1 MRIRIF
7 SIVFATFLAACGG
20 GGGGGAITTPPP
32 PPPGPPTT
40 AITAIQGN
48 GPVSPLVGQDVTIRA
63 QVTGDFQSNDGDP
76 QHDLGGFF
84 VQGIPDA
91 DLQTSEGIFVF
102 DGSTPATD
110 VDAGDVVEV
119 SGTVNEY
126 FGETQLNA
134 TSVRVVGF
142 GSVLPFPLNFPAAAT
157 TANSDGDLIADLER
171 VEGMLIRLPQS
182 MTVTS
187 SRNLERY
194 GDVQLSSGGRPMQFT
209 NGNAPDAIGYSQHI
223 ADVASRRIVLD
234 DGSNAMNATPVRYLN
249 SGAAPGYSIRVGDT
263 ITDVAGNLRYS
274 RGSGGAGAETWRL
287 VPTVDPQF
295 DTANP
300 RPGAPVIG
308 GALRIAS
315 FNTLNLFTTVDSG
328 QNICGPSGNSGCRG
342 ADSDAEFSRQL
353 AKLVTA
359 LIMMDADIVGLN
371 ELENNA
377 SASLQ
382 EIVTALN
389 NSLGAGSYGF
399 VDTGTIGSDAI
410 KVGFIYRPSTVTPQ
424 GAFAILDSNVDAR
437 FDDNRN
443 RPALAQTFMQDSN
456 GAVLTVVIN
465 HLKSKGSNCDSA
477 GDPDTG
483 DGQGNCNLTRSNAAA
498 AIADWVAL
506 DPTTSG
512 DPDYLIMGDLNAYV
526 AEDPL
531 TVLKSAGFTNLV
543 EAAGGSD
550 AYSFNFDGQAG
561 ALDHALASPG
571 LVPQV
576 AATIEWHINSDEAQ
590 LIDYNLDAGRDPAL
604 FDDTTP
610 YRSSDHDP
618 VIVGLDLTN

>member
-1 MRIRIF
+1 MLL
-7 SIVFATFLAACGG
+7 TACGG
-20 GGGGGAITTPPP
+20 GGGGGSITTPPP
-32 PPPGPPTT
+32 PPPGPPIT

-48 GPVSPLVGQDVTIRA
+48 GPVSPLVGQDVTITG
-63 QVTGDFQSNDGDP
+63 QVTGDFQSNDSNP

-91 DLQTSEGIFVF
+91 DFQTSEGIFVF
-102 DGSTPATD
+102 DGSAAATD

-119 SGTVNEY
+119 IGTVNEY

-157 TANSDGDLIADLER
+157 IANSDGDLIADLER
-171 VEGMLIRLPQS
+171 LEGMLIRLPQS

-187 SRNLERY
+187 SRDLERY
-194 GDVQLSSGGRPMQFT
+194 GEVQLSSGGRPIQFT
-209 NGNAPDAIGYSQHI
+209 NGNAPDAIAYSQHVV
-223 ADVASRRIVLD
+223 DVASRRIVLD
-234 DGSNAMNATPVRYLN
+234 DGRNAMNATPVRYLN
-249 SGAAPGYSIRVGDT
+249 AGAAPGYSIRAGDT
-263 ITDVAGNLRYS
+263 ITGVTGNLRYS
-274 RGSGGAGAETWRL
+274 RGSGGAGTETWRL
-287 VPTVDPQF
+287 VPTIDPQF
-295 DTANP
+295 DVVNS
-300 RPGAPVIG
+300 RPGTPAIG
-308 GALRIAS
+308 GALRVAS
-315 FNTLNLFTTVDSG
+315 FNTLNFFTTIDSG
-328 QNICGPSGNSGCRG
+328 QSICGPAGNSGCRG
-342 ADSDAEFSRQL
+342 ADSSTEFDRQL

-359 LIMMDADIVGLN
+359 LVMIDADIVGLN

-382 EIVTALN
+382 AIVDALN
-389 NSLGAGSYGF
+389 DALGAASYGF
-399 VDTGTIGSDAI
+399 VDTGTIGGDAI
-410 KVGFIYRPSTVTPQ
+410 KVGLIYKPSTVTPQ

-437 FDDNRN
+437 FDDSRS
-443 RPALAQTFMQDSN
+443 RPALAQTFMQGSN
-456 GAVLTVVIN
+456 SAVLTVVIN
-465 HLKSKGSNCDSA
+465 HLKSKGSNCDSN

-483 DGQGNCNLTRSNAAA
+483 DGQGNCNLARSNAAA

-512 DPDYLIMGDLNAYV
+512 DPDYLVMGDLNAYV

-543 EAAGGSD
+543 ETAGGSD

-561 ALDHALASPG
+561 ALDHALASPS

-576 AATIEWHINSDEAQ
+576 TATIEWHINADEPA
-590 LIDYNLDAGRDPAL
+590 LIDYNHDGGRDLAL
-604 FDDTTP
+604 FDDATP

-618 VIVGLDLTN
+618 VIIGLDLTN

>member
-1 MRIRIF
+1 M
-7 SIVFATFLAACGG
+7 VLATLLSACGG
-20 GGGGGAITTPPP
+20 GGGGGSITTPPP
-32 PPPGPPTT
+32 PPPGPPAT

-48 GPVSPLVGQDVTIRA
+48 GPVSPLAGQDVTITG
-63 QVTGDFQSNDGDP
+63 QVTGDFQSNDANP

-102 DGSTPATD
+102 DGSTPAID

-119 SGTVNEY
+119 VGTVNEY

-134 TSVRVVGF
+134 TSVRVVGV
-142 GSVLPFPLNFPAAAT
+142 GSVLPFPLNFPAGET
-157 TANSDGDLIADLER
+157 IANSDGDLIADLER
-171 VEGMLIRLPQS
+171 LEGMLIRLPQS
-182 MTVTS
+182 MTITS
-187 SRNLERY
+187 SRDLERY
-194 GDVQLSSGGRPMQFT
+194 GEVQLSSGGRPIQFT
-209 NGNAPDAIGYSQHI
+209 NGNAPDATAYGQHV

-234 DGSNAMNATPVRYLN
+234 DGRNGMNATPVRYLN
-249 SGAAPGYSIRVGDT
+249 AGVAPGYSIRVGDT
-263 ITDVAGNLRYS
+263 ITDVTGNLRYS
-274 RGSGGAGAETWRL
+274 RGSGGAGTETWRL

-295 DTANP
+295 DSANP
-300 RPGAPVIG
+300 RPGAPAIS

-315 FNTLNLFTTVDSG
+315 FNTLNFFTTIDSG
-328 QNICGPSGNSGCRG
+328 QSICGPSGNGGCRG
-342 ADSDAEFSRQL
+342 ADSSAEFDRQL
-353 AKLVTA
+353 GKLVTS
-359 LIMMDADIVGLN
+359 LVMINADIVGLN

-382 EIVTALN
+382 AIVTAMN
-389 NSLGAGSYGF
+389 NALGAGSYSF

-410 KVGFIYRPSTVTPQ
+410 KVGFIYKPSTVTPQ

-437 FDDNRN
+437 FDDNRS
-443 RPALAQTFMQDSN
+443 RPALAQTFSQGSN

-465 HLKSKGSNCDSA
+465 HLKSKGSSCDST

-531 TVLKSAGFTNLV
+531 TVLKSAGFTNIV

-561 ALDHALASPG
+561 ALDHALASPS

-576 AATIEWHINSDEAQ
+576 AATIEWHINADEAA
-590 LIDYNLDAGRDPAL
+590 LIDYNLDAGRDLAL

-610 YRSSDHDP
+610 YRASDHDP
-618 VIVGLDLTN
+618 VIIGLDLTN

>member
-1 MRIRIF
+1 MRTRNL
-7 SIVFATFLAACGG
+7 SVVLATLLAACGG
-20 GGGGGAITTPPP
+20 GGGGGSIATPPP
-32 PPPGPPTT
+32 PPPGPPAT

-48 GPVSPLVGQDVTIRA
+48 GQVSPLVGQDVTITG

-119 SGTVNEY
+119 IGTVNEY
-126 FGETQLNA
+126 FGETQLSA
-134 TSVRVVGF
+134 ASVRVVGV

-157 TANSDGDLIADLER
+157 IANSDGDLIADLER
-171 VEGMLIRLPQS
+171 LEGMLIRLPQS

-187 SRNLERY
+187 SRDLERY
-194 GDVQLSSGGRPMQFT
+194 GEVQLSSGGRPVQFT
-209 NGNAPDAIGYSQHI
+209 NDNAPDVAAYNQHLANI
-223 ADVASRRIVLD
+223 ASRRIVLD
-234 DGSNAMNATPVRYLN
+234 DGSNAMYSTPIRYLVA
-249 SGAAPGYSIRVGDT
+249 GAAPGYSIRVGDT
-263 ITDVAGNLRYS
+263 ISDAAGNLRYS
-274 RGSGGAGAETWRL
+274 RGSGGAGTETWRL

-295 DTANP
+295 DTANS
-300 RPGAPVIG
+300 RPGTPTIG

-315 FNTLNLFTTVDSG
+315 FNTLNVFTTIDSG
-328 QNICGPSGNSGCRG
+328 QSICGPSGNSGCRG
-342 ADSDAEFSRQL
+342 ADSSTEFDRQL
-353 AKLVTA
+353 AKLLTA
-359 LIMMDADIVGLN
+359 LIMIDADIVGLN
-371 ELENNA
+371 ELENNT

-382 EIVTALN
+382 AIVAALN
-389 NSLGAGSYGF
+389 NAVGAGSYSF

-410 KVGFIYRPSTVTPQ
+410 KVGFIYKPSTVTSQ

-437 FDDNRN
+437 FDDNRS

-456 GAVLTVVIN
+456 GAMLTVVIS

-498 AIADWVAL
+498 AITDWVAL

-512 DPDYLIMGDLNAYV
+512 DLDYLIMGDLNAYV

-561 ALDHALASPG
+561 ALDHALASPS

-576 AATIEWHINSDEAQ
+576 VATIEWHINADEAA
-590 LIDYNLDAGRDPAL
+590 LIDYNVDAGRNPAL

>member
-1 MRIRIF
+1 MRTRNF
-7 SIVFATFLAACGG
+7 SIVLATLLAACGG
-20 GGGGGAITTPPP
+20 GGGGGSIATPPP
-32 PPPGPPTT
+32 PPPGPPAT

-48 GPVSPLVGQDVTIRA
+48 GPVSPLVGQDVTITG

-102 DGSTPATD
+102 DGSAPATD

-119 SGTVNEY
+119 IGTVNEY

-134 TSVRVVGF
+134 TSVRVVGV
-142 GSVLPFPLNFPAAAT
+142 GSVLPFPLNFPASGT
-157 TANSDGDLIADLER
+157 IANSDGDLIADLER
-171 VEGMLIRLPQS
+171 LEGMLIRLPQG
-182 MTVTS
+182 MTVS
-187 SRNLERY
+187 SLHELERY
-194 GDVQLSSGGRPMQFT
+194 GEVQLSSGGRPVQFT
-209 NGNAPDAIGYSQHI
+209 NDNAPDVAAYNQHLATI
-223 ADVASRRIVLD
+223 ASRRIVLD
-234 DGSNAMNATPVRYLN
+234 DGRRAMNATPVRYLDAG
-249 SGAAPGYSIRVGDT
+249 SATAYSIRVGDE
-263 ITDVAGNLRYS
+263 IIDVTGNLRYS
-274 RGSGGAGAETWRL
+274 RGSGGAGTETWRL
-287 VPTVDPQF
+287 VPTIDPQF
-295 DTANP
+295 DNANP

-308 GALRIAS
+308 GSLRITS
-315 FNTLNLFTTVDSG
+315 FNTLNFFTTIDSG
-328 QNICGPSGNSGCRG
+328 QNICGPSGNSSCRG
-342 ADSDAEFSRQL
+342 ADSSAEFNRQL
-353 AKLVTA
+353 AKFVTS
-359 LIMMDADIVGLN
+359 LIMIDADIVGLN

-377 SASLQ
+377 STSLQ
-382 EIVTALN
+382 EIVAALN
-389 NSLGAGSYGF
+389 SALGAGSYGF

-410 KVGFIYRPSTVTPQ
+410 KVGFIYKPSTVTPQ
-424 GAFAILDSNVDAR
+424 GAFAVLDSNVDAR
-437 FDDNRN
+437 FDDNRS
-443 RPALAQTFMQDSN
+443 RPALAQTFLQDSN

-531 TVLKSAGFTNLV
+531 TVLKSAGFANLV
-543 EAAGGSD
+543 ETAGGSN
-550 AYSFNFDGQAG
+550 AYSFIFDGQAG
-561 ALDHALASPG
+561 ALDHALASPS

-576 AATIEWHINSDEAQ
+576 TATIEWHINADEAP